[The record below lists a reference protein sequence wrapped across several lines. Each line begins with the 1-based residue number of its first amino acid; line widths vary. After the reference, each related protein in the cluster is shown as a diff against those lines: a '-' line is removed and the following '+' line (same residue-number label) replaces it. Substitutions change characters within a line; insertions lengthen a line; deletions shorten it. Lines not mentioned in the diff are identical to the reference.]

1 MAISSNIFLKKF
13 DWLFLIFAVLLTILG
28 LVCLYGLS
36 LFSGDFS
43 NFNQQAIFFLIGII
57 LAISL
62 SFIDFKALRDSSLF
76 ILAIYFFSIILLLGV
91 FFLGKEIRGSRSWY
105 HFGSFT
111 FQPVEVVKIVFILFF
126 AKYFSQR
133 HVEMYQK
140 RHIVLSFVYAFIPTA
155 LVFLQPDFGSAI
167 ILILIWFSMMLVS
180 GIKRK
185 HLLIIFGVGVLF
197 FLVAW
202 NFVFTQEQKDRFT
215 TFLEPYINPEGE
227 YIDPQGTGYHIQ
239 QSIIAVGS
247 GGLFGKGISEPYTQ
261 AKLGFLPEA
270 HNDFIFAAFTEMFG
284 LIGVSVLFLLFG
296 LFFWRGIEIA
306 KKSNNNFSR
315 LLVSGFI
322 ILVGAEAFINIGM
335 NIGLL
340 PISGLPLP
348 FLSYGGSSLLSLFI
362 GIGIIESVK
371 VHGNK

>member
-1 MAISSNIFLKKF
+1 MTISSNIFFKKF
-13 DWLFLIFAVLLTILG
+13 DWLFLIFAALLTISG

-36 LFSGDFS
+36 LSSGDFS

-62 SFIDFKALRDSSLF
+62 SLIDFKALRDSSLF
-76 ILAIYFFSIILLLGV
+76 VLALYFFSVILLLGV
-91 FFLGKEIRGSRSWY
+91 LFLGKEIRGSRSWY
-105 HFGSFT
+105 SLGSFT
-111 FQPVEVVKIVFILFF
+111 FQPVEIVKIIFILFF

-140 RHIVLSFVYAFIPTA
+140 RHIVLSFIYALIPTA
-155 LVFLQPDFGSAI
+155 LVFLQPDSGSAI
-167 ILILIWFSMMLVS
+167 ILLLIWFLMMLVS

-185 HLLIIFGVGVLF
+185 HLLIIFGVGVLC
-197 FLVAW
+197 FLIFW
-202 NFVFTQEQKDRFT
+202 NFIFTQNQKERFT

-247 GGLFGKGISEPYTQ
+247 GGFLGKGILEPYTQ

-270 HNDFIFAAFTEMFG
+270 HNDFIFATFAEMFG
-284 LIGVSVLFLLFG
+284 LVGVLILFLLFG

-362 GIGIIESVK
+362 GIGIIESMK
-371 VHGNK
+371 VHSGK